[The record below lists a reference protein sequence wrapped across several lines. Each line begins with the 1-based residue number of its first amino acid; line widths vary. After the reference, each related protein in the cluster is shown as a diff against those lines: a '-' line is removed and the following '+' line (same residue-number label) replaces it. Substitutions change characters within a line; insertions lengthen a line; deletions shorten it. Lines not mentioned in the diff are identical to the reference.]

1 MFIEDH
7 QERVFNETFQMT
19 YEDIIDKFERDP
31 SYQLHYLRDFLESMY
46 IYQGQDALGRGELKH
61 IRNAA
66 VIAALESALDEI
78 ESGRIIKKEPKAV

>member
-7 QERVFNETFQMT
+7 QEAVFNETFQMT
-19 YEDIIDKFERDP
+19 YEDIIDKFESDP
-31 SYQLHYLRDFLESMY
+31 SYHISYLKDFLESMY
-46 IYQGQDALGRGELKH
+46 IYQGHDALGRGELKH

>member
-7 QERVFNETFQMT
+7 QEKVFNETFQMT

-31 SYQLHYLRDFLESMY
+31 GYQLSYLRDFLESMY

>member
-7 QERVFNETFQMT
+7 QEKVFNETFQMT
-19 YEDIIDKFERDP
+19 YEDIIDKFECDP
-31 SYQLHYLRDFLESMY
+31 GYQLSYLRDFLESMY